1 MESDA
6 DRGALSMPLVDPDV
20 EQSTEVL
27 ERPASYEPPTL
38 RDQLLARPVARRV
51 LLFAGIVRPQRGLD
65 ACAWWL
71 PWILCRVGIAATML
85 FYLFLL
91 VVDLFLL
98 VDPRDTWWWSIVS
111 CAVIALQQFATL
123 SCFWWLPRKL
133 DQLPMVFSD
142 GEESAR
148 LARAERVAVGFLASV
163 VVLPFVPIAVI
174 DTKLGDGHTLLLSLS
189 FQIPSAVVLAALLLV
204 VACETDAATTAIRQI
219 HAAARSKTLDRVQY
233 IETRDAIARR
243 DTQWSVHLGAL
254 AFVAL
259 LNTATFVCSVYRLGD
274 GLGDTLLL
282 STRALVGAELAMG
295 VCFLKEPGLL
305 LILLY
310 FTAVANDHADALP
323 AILVTNAP
331 WGEPFSADEMRRLDV
346 LSLATQYSLHPDAL
360 KSNYSFLTTPY
371 VQPITS
377 SLMGVRATRTL
388 FLTSAASLVV
398 SLASSAFKYLA

>member
-1 MESDA
+1 MMESDA

-20 EQSTEVL
+20 EQPAEVL

-51 LLFAGIVRPQRGLD
+51 LLLAGIVRPQRGLD
-65 ACAWWL
+65 ARAWWL
-71 PWILCRVGIAATML
+71 PWILWRAAIAATML
-85 FYLFLL
+85 FYLWVALNAIIAKGL
-91 VVDLFLL
+91 IL
-98 VDPRDTWWWSIVS
+98 SIVES
-111 CAVIALQQFATL
+111 AVIALQQFATL

-133 DQLPMVFSD
+133 DQLPMVFAD
-142 GEESAR
+142 GDESAR

-174 DTKLGDGHTLLLSLS
+174 DPNVVLLLGWSL
-189 FQIPSAVVLAALLLV
+189 QIPSTVVLAALLLV
-204 VACETDAATTAIRQI
+204 VACETDAATAAIRQL

-233 IETRDAIARR
+233 IETRDAIAQR
-243 DTQWSVHLGAL
+243 DTQWSVHLGVL

-259 LNTATFVCSVYRLGD
+259 LNTATFVWCVYEASD
-274 GLGDTLLL
+274 GMYIGENHDETL
-282 STRALVGAELAMG
+282 STRALVEVELLTGA
-295 VCFLKEPGLL
+295 VFLKEPGLL

-360 KSNYSFLTTPY
+360 KSNYSFLTTPS
-371 VQPITS
+371 VRPITS

>member
-1 MESDA
+1 MRA
-6 DRGALSMPLVDPDV
+6 RGGCLGSLC
-20 EQSTEVL
+20 
-27 ERPASYEPPTL
+27 R
-38 RDQLLARPVARRV
+38 
-51 LLFAGIVRPQRGLD
+51 AGIAGNGLFCLYQLEH
-65 ACAWWL
+65 AINAN
-71 PWILCRVGIAATML
+71 G
-85 FYLFLL
+85 
-91 VVDLFLL
+91 
-98 VDPRDTWWWSIVS
+98 SIRLIIRNE
-111 CAVIALQQFATL
+111 ALTVIALCLQQFATL

-133 DQLPMVFSD
+133 DQLPMVFAD

-148 LARAERVAVGFLASV
+148 LARAERFAVAFLLASSV
-163 VVLPFVPIAVI
+163 YPLVPLAVLDPNFLIF
-174 DTKLGDGHTLLLSLS
+174 DLLQILST
-189 FQIPSAVVLAALLLV
+189 IVLAALLLV
-204 VACETDAATTAIRQI
+204 VACETDAATTAIRQL

-259 LNTATFVCSVYRLGD
+259 LNTASLVWFLHALD
-274 GLGDTLLL
+274 DALL
-282 STRALVGAELAMG
+282 STRTLWVDGLDAFPNL
-295 VCFLKEPGLL
+295 FKETGLL

-310 FTAVANDHADALP
+310 LTAVANDHADALP

-360 KSNYSFLTTPY
+360 KSNYSFLTTPF

-398 SLASSAFKYLA
+398 SLASSAF

>member
-51 LLFAGIVRPQRGLD
+51 LLLAGIVRPQRGLD

-174 DTKLGDGHTLLLSLS
+174 DQNVSLLLALS
-189 FQIPSAVVLAALLLV
+189 DQIPSTVVLAALLLV
-204 VACETDAATTAIRQI
+204 VACETDAATSAIRQL

-259 LNTATFVCSVYRLGD
+259 LNTASFVWFVY
-274 GLGDTLLL
+274 GLGDTLL
-282 STRALVGAELAMG
+282 STRALVVGVELLAGANH
-295 VCFLKEPGLL
+295 LKETALL

-310 FTAVANDHADALP
+310 LTAVANDHADALP

-360 KSNYSFLTTPY
+360 KSNYSFLTTPF